1 MTEHVALVVG
11 AGGPLGR
18 VVAEKLV
25 ALGYRVAGADRNA
38 QGLEALPAQVV
49 RIVGDA
55 ADPEAAQQI
64 VDTAVSEV
72 GVPSV
77 LVNTIGMY
85 GMGDALST
93 KPDQLR
99 QMMDVNLGP
108 ALWLTQ
114 AVAPHMQSAGGGSIA
129 FVSSRFGT
137 DPEAG
142 VAAYSLSKA
151 ALNHLVVVLN
161 HELRASG
168 IRVNAVAPQLIDNP
182 TNRSFLPAEVLDH
195 ATKPEEIADQ
205 LVHLVAESG
214 APVSG
219 AILPAYGF

>member
-1 MTEHVALVVG
+1 MSRASWTW
-11 AGGPLGR
+11 
-18 VVAEKLV
+18 
-25 ALGYRVAGADRNA
+25 
-38 QGLEALPAQVV
+38 
-49 RIVGDA
+49 
-55 ADPEAAQQI
+55 
-64 VDTAVSEV
+64 
-72 GVPSV
+72 V

-114 AVAPHMQSAGGGSIA
+114 SVAPHMQSAGGGSIA

-137 DPEAG
+137 DAEAG
-142 VAAYSLSKA
+142 IAAYSLSKA

-182 TNRSFLPAEVLDH
+182 RNRSFLPAEVLDH
-195 ATKPEEIADQ
+195 ATTPEQIADQ
-205 LVHLVAESG
+205 LVHLVTEPG

>member
-1 MTEHVALVVG
+1 MTERVALVVG
-11 AGGPLGR
+11 GGPLGR
-18 VVAEKLV
+18 SVAEKLL
-25 ALGYRVAGADRNA
+25 ALGYRVAGADRKPE
-38 QGLEALPAQVV
+38 GLEQLPAQVT

-55 ADPEAAQQI
+55 TDPEAAQRI
-64 VDTAVSEV
+64 VADAVSEV
-72 GVPSV
+72 GAPSV

-85 GMGDALST
+85 GMGDALT
-93 KPDQLR
+93 ATPDQFR
-99 QMMDVNLGP
+99 QMMEVNVGP

-114 AVAPHMQSAGGGSIA
+114 AVVPHMQSAGGGSIA

-142 VAAYSLSKA
+142 IAAYSLSKA

-182 TNRSFLPAEVLDH
+182 TNRTFLPAEVLDH
-195 ATKPEEIADQ
+195 ATTPDQIADQ
-205 LVHLVAESG
+205 LVHLVTESG
-214 APVSG
+214 SPVSG